1 MAWRDTISA
10 GLRRLGDEA
19 EKALDKS
26 KSKVGELQTELQ
38 MDSLARKLGYLTFD
52 AHRGRKVDEP
62 SRVKLLMDLTHL
74 EDVLQKT
81 KSEAAAKA
89 ASARTPK

>member
-1 MAWRDTISA
+1 MTWRDTLSA

-26 KSKVGELQTELQ
+26 KSKVSELQTELQ

-52 AHRGRKVDEP
+52 AHRGRKVDE
-62 SRVKLLMDLTHL
+62 STRVKLLMDLTHL
-74 EDVLQKT
+74 EDVLQKA

-89 ASARTPK
+89 ASAKTPQ